1 MSNWNATG
9 INILS
14 MIPEWD
20 HLGLHFGNGIPENID
35 CYKLINLELKMSPK
49 AWVDDRGRE

>member
-1 MSNWNATG
+1 
-9 INILS
+9 